1 VRVGRWSERGRE
13 KVEEV
18 GERVRGSKQERE
30 GEGERKGKRVG
41 WSERERDG
49 RGGREKVG
57 EGREIGGRVIGIQ

>member
-1 VRVGRWSERGRE
+1 M
-13 KVEEV
+13 
-18 GERVRGSKQERE
+18 RGSKQERE

-57 EGREIGGRVIGIQ
+57 EEREIGGRVIGIQ